1 MKRIIFLISF
11 LSLLGCTKKYKLSK
25 IIQHDVN
32 NYAVFI
38 YTGNTNTFYTATS
51 PKQVGFLVKHLKLK
65 LWNGYWEGPERE
77 GIIITKNNVH
87 HADIHQNIIRKS
99 NISELKD
106 SLIIYKRET
115 RVCEKRALLTLID
128 SLKTYSIPY
137 YLHQN
142 ISGFYGEQI
151 FKIKYDLGSRKYPSK
166 KEHSTVKKINDSI
179 INLFQ
184 TAYPE
189 RAVRM
194 AQYTNF
200 RDGRVETDIAVAA
213 NEKTEVNNL
222 DKIHSANIASIK
234 QVTVENYK
242 TIEYY
247 INFFV
252 K

>member
-1 MKRIIFLISF
+1 M
-11 LSLLGCTKKYKLSK
+11 
-25 IIQHDVN
+25 
-32 NYAVFI
+32 
-38 YTGNTNTFYTATS
+38 
-51 PKQVGFLVKHLKLK
+51 
-65 LWNGYWEGPERE
+65 
-77 GIIITKNNVH
+77 
-87 HADIHQNIIRKS
+87 
-99 NISELKD
+99 
-106 SLIIYKRET
+106 IIYKRET